1 MLIGTIAVF
10 ACLFLLW
17 LLSLHKKDAGIIDAF
32 WGMGF
37 VIIAWAA
44 LLELPSKSPRGWVIA
59 GLLSLWGARLSI
71 YLWSRNHGKGE
82 DRRYAAM
89 RASWG
94 ERFGWISLITVFMLQ
109 GVLIAL
115 LSYALAAA
123 IQSPAPWGMLD
134 ILACSVF
141 ALGFLFESIGDYQL
155 SKFTGQKENQGRV
168 MDRGLWRYTRHPN
181 YFGDSLLWWGLGLF
195 AIAAQRYWALYAP
208 ALMTLLLLRVSGV
221 ALLEKTI
228 GTRRPDYERYMR
240 TTSAFIP
247 WFPKK
252 EKVSPKES

>member
-1 MLIGTIAVF
+1 MIYGSIAVF
-10 ACLFLLW
+10 VCLFLLW
-17 LLSLHKKDAGIIDAF
+17 LLSVRKKDASIIDIF

-37 VIIAWAA
+37 VIMAWSA
-44 LLELPSKSPRGWVIA
+44 LYEAPVQSLRAQVMA
-59 GLLSLWGARLSI
+59 GLISLWGARLSI

-94 ERFGWISLITVFMLQ
+94 PRFVWVSLFTVFLLQ

-115 LSYALAAA
+115 LSTALVQS
-123 IQSPAPWGMLD
+123 IQSPASWGCID
-134 ILACSVF
+134 IAASAVFLA
-141 ALGFLFESIGDYQL
+141 GFLFESIGDYQL
-155 SKFTGQKENQGRV
+155 SRFIRRPENQGLV

-181 YFGDSLLWWGLGLF
+181 YFGEALLWWGLGLF
-195 AIAAQRYWALYAP
+195 AIAAECYWTLYAP
-208 ALMTLLLLRVSGV
+208 VLMTLLLLRVSGV

-228 GTRRPDYERYMR
+228 GTRRPGYDRYIR

-252 EKVSPKES
+252 LPEAGHQ